1 MRRTVGGGAKAPVPT
16 NNLTFIDY
24 AIQHNF
30 GKVMVATVSL
40 ANALN
45 VDIPIGRYTAT
56 ATIQVDF
63 W

>member
-1 MRRTVGGGAKAPVPT
+1 MRRTIAGGKGGAPAT
-16 NNLTFIDY
+16 SNLTFVDY
-24 AIQHNF
+24 PIMHNF
-30 GKVMVATVSL
+30 GKVMVATISL

-45 VDIPIGRYTAT
+45 VDLALGRSVAT